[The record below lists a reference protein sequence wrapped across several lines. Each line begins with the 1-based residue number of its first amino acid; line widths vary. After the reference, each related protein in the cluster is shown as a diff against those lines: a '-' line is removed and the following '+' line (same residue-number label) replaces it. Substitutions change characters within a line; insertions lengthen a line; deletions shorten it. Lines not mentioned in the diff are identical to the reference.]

1 MTRSRLVAAV
11 VAMALSGVPGLA
23 ARALAAAPQSCMC
36 PSHARS
42 HSYDHPCE
50 CASRHGAQSAAEQRR
65 PRCHPPAKTPGAAP
79 EPISASC
86 ARISGCGTPEPRT
99 APPPATEPFALPEP
113 MFLAPSAAGERMS
126 VALSPPRDLV
136 LAPETPPPRHG

>member
-1 MTRSRLVAAV
+1 MGRRLVAAI

-50 CASRHGAQSAAEQRR
+50 CASRHGVRSPSPAEPR
-65 PRCHPPAKTPGAAP
+65 PRCHPPAKTGAAP
-79 EPISASC
+79 EPVSASC
-86 ARISGCGTPEPRT
+86 ARVSGCGAPEPRT
-99 APPPATEPFALPEP
+99 APPPTTEPFALPEP
-113 MFLAPSAAGERMS
+113 IPLAPSAPAGS
-126 VALSPPRDLV
+126 VSLALAPPRELV
-136 LAPETPPPRHG
+136 LAPDPPRPKGA